1 MTVNDFHKCIASKV
15 RGTWNLHEVALE
27 LQLEQDFFTMMSS
40 MSGVIGQPGQANYAA
55 ANSFM
60 DAFASY
66 RRSQGLAA
74 NAIDLGVVE
83 EYGYV
88 ARKEGMGR
96 FFDDRQWHPINE
108 KALHRILETS
118 ILQQV
123 SSIVSRNSA
132 PQMLVGLHETL
143 PDDSELRKD
152 RRFAA
157 FFGNNT
163 STSVKQESSN
173 VSRSAVFARNVQ
185 NNTSS
190 TDLVHQCIDL
200 LSEELSKMLQLTDP
214 IMPEKSLTS
223 YGLDSLSSI
232 KLRNWLGAELSVD
245 ITTLEII
252 SSQSLYS
259 LCESVVGKL
268 RMENGGRS
276 EEHE

>member
-1 MTVNDFHKCIASKV
+1 MTVDDFHSCIASKV
-15 RGTWNLHEVALE
+15 RGTWYLHQIALE

-40 MSGVIGQPGQANYAA
+40 MSGVVGQPGQANYAA

-74 NAIDLGVVE
+74 HAIDLGVME

-96 FFDDRQWHPINE
+96 HFDERQWRRIDE

-123 SSIVSRNSA
+123 SSVSWNSA

-143 PDDSELRKD
+143 SDDSELRKD
-152 RRFAA
+152 SRFAA
-157 FFGNNT
+157 FFAKITAPN
-163 STSVKQESSN
+163 KRESSN
-173 VSRSAVFARNVQ
+173 VSRSLAMLISNVQ

-190 TDLVHQCIDL
+190 TVLIHQCIDL
-200 LSEELSKMLQLTDP
+200 LSQQLSKMLQLTDP
-214 IMPEKSLTS
+214 INPEKSLSS
-223 YGLDSLSSI
+223 YGLDSLSCI
-232 KLRNWLGAELSVD
+232 KLRIWLGTELSVD

-252 SSQSLYS
+252 SALSLYS

-268 RMENGGRS
+268 RTENTS
-276 EEHE
+276 AK